1 MFSHVDTDGNGKVD
15 FEEFLRMVKCKEELR
30 GRGRAEEPNTRRE
43 DGQNV
48 RRAEEADTR
57 RAEEANL
64 GREDEASLGRE
75 DEAKLERE
83 DEASTRMFRMFD
95 KDQSGSL
102 SRQEW
107 EAVRSREIF
116 T

>member
-30 GRGRAEEPNTRRE
+30 GRAEEPNTRRE

-48 RRAEEADTR
+48 RRVEEANMK

-64 GREDEASLGRE
+64 GREDHCKHPAHSCVVGC
-75 DEAKLERE
+75 KERGGPYL
-83 DEASTRMFRMFD
+83 R
-95 KDQSGSL
+95 
-102 SRQEW
+102 
-107 EAVRSREIF
+107 
-116 T
+116 